1 MRRPLAALVFA
12 ILQAGTLACS
22 VPTEQVLVSD
32 FFAASRLRD
41 FTALSQFST
50 TIFEPRERG
59 TVTRVRV
66 ERVSEERTE
75 GPLALKDVTVDATLH
90 RTDGSTAQ
98 VPLVVTLSRP
108 VAESGQGQLYGGW
121 KVTTVK

>member
-1 MRRPLAALVFA
+1 MRRPFVAL
-12 ILQAGTLACS
+12 LLAGTLACS

-32 FFAASRLRD
+32 FFSASRLRD
-41 FTALSQFST
+41 VTALSQLST

-75 GPLALKDVTVDATLH
+75 GALALKDVTVDATLH
-90 RTDGSTAQ
+90 RTDGSMAQ
-98 VPLVVTLSRP
+98 VRLVVTLSRP
-108 VAESGQGQLYGGW
+108 VAESGRDPLYGGW
-121 KVTTVK
+121 KVTAVK